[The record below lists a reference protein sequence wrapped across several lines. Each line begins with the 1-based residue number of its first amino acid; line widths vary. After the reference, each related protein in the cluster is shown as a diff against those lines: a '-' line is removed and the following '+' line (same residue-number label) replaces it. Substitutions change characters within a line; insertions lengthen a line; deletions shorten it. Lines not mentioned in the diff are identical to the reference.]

1 VITYAMIEV
10 PAVCT
15 AVFIGLYSL
24 RFPID
29 SADREKMSTPSTLCS
44 SLILGFYTRSLETQ
58 CLRAAKA
65 VVSGRRS
72 CGK

>member
-1 VITYAMIEV
+1 VITYATFEV
-10 PAVCT
+10 PAAPT
-15 AVFIGLYSL
+15 ADFVSLYSL

-29 SADREKMSTPSTLCS
+29 SADREKMPTPSTLCS
-44 SLILGFYTRSLETQ
+44 SLILGFYTRSLETK